1 MFERAP
7 NLGGPGPAVAAGA
20 TLHGFP
26 SPALQLPTWADSG
39 DTLVQFPSAA
49 PSSVPLD
56 PGAFESDPA
65 PQPDLTGDPFLAT
78 TPSPFPKTPRPF
90 PVQQPAAPGGTF
102 AQFPRSTAA
111 EPPPA
116 PSPFPRTPRPFP
128 IAQPPA
134 LGPTHQQLPNREPE
148 AATAAEGWAMEPPR
162 PSPPAFPAGD
172 PPAALGPPPP
182 PVQTEVESP
191 RAPWAT
197 DEPAPEDL
205 GALLM
210 RAVDQLDLDD
220 HTGALKTVER
230 VLALDPHNATAH
242 ALMERCESTLLAML
256 ESKIG
261 DITNRPRVK
270 LKPDEVVWLNL
281 DHRAGFVLSMV
292 DGTVSYDDL
301 FSLSSMSRLETARI
315 IVHLLQARAIG

>member
-1 MFERAP
+1 
-7 NLGGPGPAVAAGA
+7 
-20 TLHGFP
+20 
-26 SPALQLPTWADSG
+26 
-39 DTLVQFPSAA
+39 
-49 PSSVPLD
+49 
-56 PGAFESDPA
+56 
-65 PQPDLTGDPFLAT
+65 
-78 TPSPFPKTPRPF
+78 
-90 PVQQPAAPGGTF
+90 
-102 AQFPRSTAA
+102 
-111 EPPPA
+111 
-116 PSPFPRTPRPFP
+116 
-128 IAQPPA
+128 
-134 LGPTHQQLPNREPE
+134 
-148 AATAAEGWAMEPPR
+148 
-162 PSPPAFPAGD
+162 
-172 PPAALGPPPP
+172 
-182 PVQTEVESP
+182 VQTEVESP

-270 LKPDEVVWLNL
+270 LKPDVVVWLNL